1 MPISQITW
9 PTNGHVRVDVFHN
22 PYIDRFNGND
32 RAVTA
37 FWKDESSYLQWNL
50 DPFEFGCDDPLL
62 VRANCGSGRNEFPGT
77 LYLLPYWMARFEDII
92 N

>member
-9 PTNGHVRVDVFHN
+9 PTNGNVRVDVFHN
-22 PYIDRFNGND
+22 PYGDRFNGND
-32 RAVTA
+32 RATTA

-50 DPFEFGCDDPLL
+50 DPFEFDCQKNP
-62 VRANCGSGRNEFPGT
+62 NCGSGSNEFPGT
-77 LYLLPYWMARFEDII
+77 LYLLPYWMARLEKII